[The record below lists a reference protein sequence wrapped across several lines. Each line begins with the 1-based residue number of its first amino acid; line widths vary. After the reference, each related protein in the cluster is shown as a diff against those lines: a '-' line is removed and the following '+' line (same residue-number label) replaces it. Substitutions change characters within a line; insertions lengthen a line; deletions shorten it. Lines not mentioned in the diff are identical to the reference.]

1 MLQAFRWTAPTRGL
15 VIIGLRAASS
25 LARAGAALIV
35 GGSPVNII
43 NRLRH
48 ARGAVRIDGL

>member
-1 MLQAFRWTAPTRGL
+1 MLQALGRAALTQGL
-15 VIIGLRAASS
+15 VIIGLQAASS

-43 NRLRH
+43 SRLRH